1 MVIFFSPLLCAINIF
16 WAPFS
21 LLECAFLFL
30 SLFLYVVTTE
40 ALRVNIK
47 GVASSMPRSCLTEK
61 KTFLRTYFDVF
72 THQEIQEGIHRFDFD
87 FELPNT
93 LPQSFESMKGHIR
106 YRIKAVLDVSR
117 DSKFDDSLHVTV
129 KRIDDLNLCPSSIV
143 LPYTNQIQHE
153 FGYKGRLNIIV
164 SLPHLGFTPG
174 QTLTMSIHFKNDSS
188 VKVVKTKITFEQI
201 VRHASDES
209 DAESFDTKTLYDAV
223 VDGCEANTKSASV
236 DSSFTLPEDLQLTST
251 HYCSIL
257 QIFYELRIRAIM
269 KGFHND
275 VSTEIP
281 IIIGSIPID
290 IARRKTP
297 LSCGR
302 QRNMSSAGSTEKSP
316 LVGMN
321 RITIDQE
328 VNPFPPQQE
337 MSIFHIILFVLIMFA
352 FVVLVIWSF
361 NYEDKRQ
368 D

>member
-1 MVIFFSPLLCAINIF
+1 
-16 WAPFS
+16 
-21 LLECAFLFL
+21 
-30 SLFLYVVTTE
+30 
-40 ALRVNIK
+40 
-47 GVASSMPRSCLTEK
+47 MPRSCLTEK
-61 KTFLRTYFDVF
+61 KTFLRTFYDVF
-72 THQEIQEGIHRFDFD
+72 LAQEIQEGIHRFDFE
-87 FELPNT
+87 FELPDD

-106 YRIKAVLDVSR
+106 YRIKAVLDVTR
-117 DSKFDDSLHVTV
+117 DSKFDDSIHVTL
-129 KRIDDLNLCPSSIV
+129 KRIDDLNLCPSSIIC
-143 LPYTNQIQHE
+143 PYVNQIQHE
-153 FGYKGRLNIIV
+153 FGYKGRLTIVV

-174 QTLTMSIHFKNDSS
+174 QMLTMTIHFKNDSS

-201 VRHASDES
+201 VRHASEES
-209 DAESFDTKTLYDAV
+209 DAESFDTKTLFDANL
-223 VDGCEANTKSASV
+223 DGCEPNTKSASV
-236 DSSFTLPEDLQLTST
+236 DSSFSLPDDLQLTST
-251 HYCSIL
+251 RYCSIL

-290 IARRKTP
+290 VARRKTP
-297 LSCGR
+297 LSSGR
-302 QRNMSSAGSTEKSP
+302 QRQMSTTEKTP
-316 LVGMN
+316 LVMN

-337 MSIFHIILFVLIMFA
+337 MSILHIMLFVTIMFA